1 MTTHRRVWRMA
12 GPIIISNI
20 SVPLLGAVDTAV
32 VGHLPDPYYIGAV
45 GIGAM
50 IFNFIYFGFNC
61 LRMGT
66 TGPTAQASGAE
77 DWAEVRGILGRGL
90 VLAGSIAGILL
101 VLQVVI
107 ADLAFWMVEASGEVE
122 ELGRRYFMIRVWAA
136 PGALATYV
144 IIGWF
149 YGLQNAR
156 IPLILQIAANGI
168 NIVLDVLFVFGFG
181 WGVEGV
187 AIASVIAEFSGL
199 ALGLYFVRRQLERMA
214 GAGSRTALLDLA
226 KLRQLIFFNGY
237 IFFRTLCV
245 VTGMA
250 VFMAQGA
257 KLGDVTLAANQVLFN
272 FLQFTAFGLDGFA
285 HAAEA
290 LIGDAIGRRN
300 REAFS
305 RAVRSVLLWAGLVA
319 ALNVLI
325 YWVAGTAIVALM
337 TNIPEVRAAAAVYL
351 PWVILM
357 PAVSVW
363 AYTYDGIFLGAM
375 RADVML
381 VAMLV
386 AFAVYMSAM
395 FLLLP
400 VLDNHGLWLALTAF
414 LSLRGI
420 TLIAVY
426 PRLGQAIIRSGS
438 A

>member
-12 GPIIISNI
+12 GPIILSNV

-77 DWAEVRGILGRGL
+77 DWAEVRGILGRAL
-90 VLAGSIAGILL
+90 LLAGSIAGVLL
-101 VLQVVI
+101 MLQVAI
-107 ADLAFWMVEASGEVE
+107 ADFAFFMVEASGEVE

-149 YGLQNAR
+149 YGLENAR

-199 ALGLYFVRRQLERMA
+199 ALGLYFVRRQLKRIA
-214 GAGSRTALLDLA
+214 GAGSHTALLDLV
-226 KLRQLIFFNGY
+226 KLRRLIFFNGY

-305 RAVRSVLLWAGLVA
+305 RAVRSVLL
-319 ALNVLI
+319 
-325 YWVAGTAIVALM
+325 
-337 TNIPEVRAAAAVYL
+337 
-351 PWVILM
+351 
-357 PAVSVW
+357 
-363 AYTYDGIFLGAM
+363 
-375 RADVML
+375 
-381 VAMLV
+381 
-386 AFAVYMSAM
+386 
-395 FLLLP
+395 
-400 VLDNHGLWLALTAF
+400 
-414 LSLRGI
+414 
-420 TLIAVY
+420 
-426 PRLGQAIIRSGS
+426 
-438 A
+438 

>member
-1 MTTHRRVWRMA
+1 
-12 GPIIISNI
+12 
-20 SVPLLGAVDTAV
+20 
-32 VGHLPDPYYIGAV
+32 
-45 GIGAM
+45 
-50 IFNFIYFGFNC
+50 
-61 LRMGT
+61 MGT
-66 TGPTAQASGAE
+66 TGPTAQAAGAE
-77 DWAEVRGILGRGL
+77 DWAEVRAILGRGL
-90 VLAGSIAGILL
+90 VLAGGIAGVLL
-101 VLQVVI
+101 VLQVAI
-107 ADLAFWMVEASGEVE
+107 ADFAFWMVEASGEVE
-122 ELGRRYFMIRVWAA
+122 ELGRRYFLIRVWAA
-136 PGALATYV
+136 PAALATYV

-149 YGLQNAR
+149 YGLENAR

-168 NIVLDVLFVFGFG
+168 NVVLDLLFVFGFG

-199 ALGLYFVRRQLERMA
+199 ALGLYFVRRHLKRMA
-214 GAGSRTALLDLA
+214 GARSHTALLDLA
-226 KLRQLIFFNGY
+226 KLRRLIFYNGY

-257 KLGDVTLAANQVLFN
+257 KLGDVPLAANQVLFN

-285 HAAEA
+285 NAAEA

-300 REAFS
+300 REAFR

-319 ALNVLI
+319 GLNVVI
-325 YWVAGTAIVALM
+325 YWIAGTAIIALM

-363 AYTYDGIFLGAM
+363 AYTYDGIYLGAM

-386 AFAVYMSAM
+386 AFAVYMSAL

-420 TLIAVY
+420 MLIVFY
-426 PRLGQAIIRSGS
+426 PRLRRAITLE
-438 A
+438 